1 MSRRRPDWLWIAVI
15 VAIVIMLGVGILMSA
30 LPVQRPNVPEL
41 VRKPT
46 VSTQMDDRWRGWDR
60 ADGILQGKLP
70 MSIQEH
76 IRGLG
81 PRADA

>member
-60 ADGILQGKLP
+60 ADAVLRGQAA
-70 MSIQEH
+70 MS
-76 IRGLG
+76 L
-81 PRADA
+81 